1 MALKFAVSVVQS
13 EEQDYSQGE
22 APASITILNNHYR
35 TDGVLSVWACLEPE
49 LALNES
55 QKNLIISA
63 AEAGDFGEWTSD
75 QGVQLNFA
83 LESILQQAGGDDE
96 KAYDRT

>member
-55 QKNLIISA
+55 Q
-63 AEAGDFGEWTSD
+63 
-75 QGVQLNFA
+75 
-83 LESILQQAGGDDE
+83 
-96 KAYDRT
+96 